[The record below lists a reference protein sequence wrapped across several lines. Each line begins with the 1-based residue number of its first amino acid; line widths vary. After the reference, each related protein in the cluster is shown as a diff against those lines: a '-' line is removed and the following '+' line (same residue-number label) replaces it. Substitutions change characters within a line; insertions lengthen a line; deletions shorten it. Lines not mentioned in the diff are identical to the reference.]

1 MHRDRRHLNH
11 YQFGLLSINRWQMS
25 GEDSLS
31 EGLIGFFSYIVVE
44 FRACIS
50 GVDSYVRNVD
60 AAGSNPAKSTGF
72 FEGAEVFLFWFCW
85 CCP

>member
-1 MHRDRRHLNH
+1 
-11 YQFGLLSINRWQMS
+11 MS
-25 GEDSLS
+25 GRGDSLS

-72 FEGAEVFLFWFCW
+72 FVFSLMLNLLEKEHANFRESKVNS
-85 CCP
+85 

>member
-1 MHRDRRHLNH
+1 
-11 YQFGLLSINRWQMS
+11 MS

-44 FRACIS
+44 FWACIS

-60 AAGSNPAKSTGF
+60 AAGSNPAKSTVF
-72 FEGAEVFLFWFCW
+72 FLFVSLMLNLLEKEHANFRESEINS
-85 CCP
+85 

>member
-1 MHRDRRHLNH
+1 
-11 YQFGLLSINRWQMS
+11 MS

-60 AAGSNPAKSTGF
+60 AAGSNPAKSTVF
-72 FEGAEVFLFWFCW
+72 FVCFLIPTLEAEFHS
-85 CCP
+85 

>member
-1 MHRDRRHLNH
+1 
-11 YQFGLLSINRWQMS
+11 MS

-31 EGLIGFFSYIVVE
+31 EGLIGFFSYIVVQ

-72 FEGAEVFLFWFCW
+72 FLFVSLMLNLLEKEHANFRESKVNS
-85 CCP
+85 

>member
-1 MHRDRRHLNH
+1 
-11 YQFGLLSINRWQMS
+11 MS
-25 GEDSLS
+25 GRGDSLS

-72 FEGAEVFLFWFCW
+72 FVFFSLMLNLLEKEHANFRESEINS
-85 CCP
+85 

>member
-1 MHRDRRHLNH
+1 
-11 YQFGLLSINRWQMS
+11 MS

-44 FRACIS
+44 FWACIS

-60 AAGSNPAKSTGF
+60 AAGSNPAKSTEF
-72 FEGAEVFLFWFCW
+72 FVFSLMLNLLEKEYANFRESEINS
-85 CCP
+85 

>member
-1 MHRDRRHLNH
+1 
-11 YQFGLLSINRWQMS
+11 MS
-25 GEDSLS
+25 GRGDSLS

-60 AAGSNPAKSTGF
+60 AAGSNPAKSTVF
-72 FEGAEVFLFWFCW
+72 FCFFLLC
-85 CCP
+85 

>member
-1 MHRDRRHLNH
+1 
-11 YQFGLLSINRWQMS
+11 MS

-44 FRACIS
+44 FWACIS

-60 AAGSNPAKSTGF
+60 AAGSNPAKSIIYFVFSEDAEFCFGFLVF
-72 FEGAEVFLFWFCW
+72 FECLFFAVS
-85 CCP
+85 PI

>member
-1 MHRDRRHLNH
+1 
-11 YQFGLLSINRWQMS
+11 MS
-25 GEDSLS
+25 GRGDSLS

-60 AAGSNPAKSTGF
+60 AAGSNPAKSTVF
-72 FEGAEVFLFWFCW
+72 FVFSLMLNLLEKEYVNFRESEINS
-85 CCP
+85 